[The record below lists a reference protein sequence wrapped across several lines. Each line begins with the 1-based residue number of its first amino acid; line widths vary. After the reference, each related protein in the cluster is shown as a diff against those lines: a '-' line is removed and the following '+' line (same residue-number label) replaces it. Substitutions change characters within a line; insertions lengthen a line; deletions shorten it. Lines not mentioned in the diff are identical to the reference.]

1 MYPKARSYGEK
12 STMENEHLT
21 RIIQRF
27 REMRLPMMAE
37 QLISLVETN
46 DFPTLSSIELL
57 DRISEAE
64 LLSRKNNTVER
75 FRRKA
80 GFSQS
85 NARLLELRY
94 SPERNLNKSLIQQLQ
109 TNDYVQKHRNVILL
123 GATGS
128 GKSYLAN
135 ALGHHACEGFHTV
148 LYARMFEIVGDLSHA
163 RLMGDTRRIYQR
175 FIQPDVL
182 IIDDFLIYH
191 LNEQEIIDLFKIMEY
206 RQGRSSTIF
215 CSQYDPVEWHQRLG
229 GDPLAE
235 SIIDRIISN
244 SHKMIL
250 SGDSLR

>member
-1 MYPKARSYGEK
+1 MCGVVN
-12 STMENEHLT
+12 TMENERLT

-37 QLISLVETN
+37 QLISLIESNEFV
-46 DFPTLSSIELL
+46 TLSPIDLL
-57 DRISEAE
+57 DLISEAE
-64 LLSRKNNTVER
+64 LMSRKNNTIER
-75 FRRKA
+75 FRKNAR
-80 GFSQS
+80 FSQA
-85 NARLLELRY
+85 NARLVELNY
-94 SPERNLNKSLIQQLQ
+94 KPERNLNKSLIQQLQ
-109 TNDYVQKHRNVILL
+109 TNDYILKRRNVILL

-148 LYARMFEIVGDLSHA
+148 LYTRMFEIVGDLAQA
-163 RLMGDTRRIYQR
+163 RLMGETRRAYQR

-182 IIDDFLIYH
+182 IIDDFLIYAI
-191 LNEQEIIDLFKIMEY
+191 NEHEIIDLFKIMEY
-206 RQGRSSTIF
+206 RHNRNSTIF
-215 CSQYDPVEWHQRLG
+215 CSQYEPVEWHRRLG

>member
-1 MYPKARSYGEK
+1 
-12 STMENEHLT
+12 MENERLT

-37 QLISLVETN
+37 QLISLIESN
-46 DFPTLSSIELL
+46 ELPTLSPIDLI
-57 DRISEAE
+57 DIISEAE
-64 LLSRKNNTVER
+64 LMSRKNNTVER
-75 FRRKA
+75 FRKKA
-80 GFSQS
+80 RFSQT
-85 NARLLELRY
+85 NARLLELHY
-94 SPERNLNKSLIQQLQ
+94 KPERNLNKSLIQQLQ
-109 TNDYVQKHRNVILL
+109 TNDYVQKHRNIILL

-135 ALGHHACEGFHTV
+135 ALGHQACEGFYTV
-148 LYARMFEIVGDLSHA
+148 LYTRLFEIVGDLAYA
-163 RLMGDTRRIYQR
+163 RLMGDTRRVYQR

-182 IIDDFLIYH
+182 IIDDFLIYN

-206 RQGRSSTIF
+206 RQNRSSTIF
-215 CSQYDPVEWHQRLG
+215 CSQYDPVEWHRRLG

>member
-1 MYPKARSYGEK
+1 
-12 STMENEHLT
+12 MENDRLM

-37 QLISLVETN
+37 QLINLIESNEL
-46 DFPTLSSIELL
+46 PTLSPIDLI

-64 LLSRKNNTVER
+64 FHSRKNNTVER
-75 FRRKA
+75 FRRNA
-80 GFSQS
+80 RFSQS
-85 NARLLELRY
+85 NARLLDLHFK
-94 SPERNLNKSLIQQLQ
+94 PERNLNKSLIQQLQ
-109 TNDYVQKHRNVILL
+109 TNDYVQKRRNVILM

-148 LYARMFEIVGDLSHA
+148 LYTRMFEIVGDLAHA
-163 RLMGDTRRIYQR
+163 RLTGDLRRAYQR

-182 IIDDFLIYH
+182 IIDDFLIYN
-191 LNEQEIIDLFKIMEY
+191 LNEQEIIDIFKIMEY
-206 RQGRSSTIF
+206 RHSRNSTIF
-215 CSQYDPVEWHQRLG
+215 CSQYDPVEWPRRLG
-229 GDPLAE
+229 ADPLAE

-250 SGDSLR
+250 AGDSLR